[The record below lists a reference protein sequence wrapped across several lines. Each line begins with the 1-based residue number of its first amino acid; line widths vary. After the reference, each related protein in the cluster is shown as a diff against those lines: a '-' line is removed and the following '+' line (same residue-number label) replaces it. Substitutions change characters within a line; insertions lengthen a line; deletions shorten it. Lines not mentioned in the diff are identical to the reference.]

1 MDPEPNLGQK
11 KTKKRPLTERNC
23 CCRWLCCACCLPVWA
38 RYIVWFIIIA
48 IIICII
54 VIAALLGTFKMP
66 TVNLDGV
73 TSSPEGNSTQITYD
87 GKTFSINIGLIVNIQ
102 NPNVLPIRLSDI
114 QAVVSIKM

>member
-1 MDPEPNLGQK
+1 M
-11 KTKKRPLTERNC
+11 
-23 CCRWLCCACCLPVWA
+23 WA

-73 TSSPEGNSTQITYD
+73 TSSPEGNSTQITYN